1 MQEVQMGEMVERV
14 ALAIATLSADAGLR
28 HNLAEINQSDRFE
41 EYRRM
46 WPVKVTDHDKA
57 LARAAIEAMREPTK
71 EMIDACDIN
80 IPTEGE
86 IVGVWDDMISAA
98 LK

>member
-1 MQEVQMGEMVERV
+1 MQEVQMGEMVER
-14 ALAIATLSADAGLR
+14 A
-28 HNLAEINQSDRFE
+28 
-41 EYRRM
+41 
-46 WPVKVTDHDKA
+46 
-57 LARAAIEAMREPTK
+57 ARALYVAEVGGEAGWDDRIGEKGRDVFRMRVRAVIEAMRDPTQD
-71 EMIDACDIN
+71 MIDACDIN

>member
-14 ALAIATLSADAGLR
+14 AAALR
-28 HNLAEINQSDRFE
+28 KLPIRDSKNPGSEL
-41 EYRRM
+41 
-46 WPVKVTDHDKA
+46 DHLRLREA
-57 LARAAIEAMREPTK
+57 ARAAIEAMREPTK

-86 IVGVWDDMISAA
+86 IVGVWGSMIDEA